1 MAQSVEHMLGKHEV
15 PGPNPGSSSS
25 SAYGNRIFPVAVFC
39 FLQAVQEPRQRQRT
53 GPCKNW
59 RGSVKGWTIAAGR
72 SVRRRGTVGLFTKRP
87 GEKRQKPR
95 DGENRQGVRYKC
107 PACRIL
113 SMSAAEIDSLRRFPV
128 FPRVLSEAGA
138 QQKSRPGLSPASGA
152 GTGGGGIKQS
162 GTGNKTGG
170 WGRNRRYRQ
179 QRKKR
184 RVVFEKRERCGADG
198 RPFCKKAWRKTA
210 KAARRGGLSQTAGK
224 KQRIGYS
231 PGKGRAP
238 CPFRHRVQRK
248 RRAGYKRALV
258 CCKRTVPDAS
268 AGKKQA
274 PGRLQKDGAG
284 VKSRKNQ

>member
-25 SAYGNRIFPVAVFC
+25 SAYGNRVFPVAVFC

-87 GEKRQKPR
+87 GEKLQKPR
-95 DGENRQGVRYKC
+95 GGENRQGVRYKC

-128 FPRVLSEAGA
+128 FPEPFQEVGHNENCGRFSLP
-138 QQKSRPGLSPASGA
+138 RPGAPPVPAPDA
-152 GTGGGGIKQS
+152 GGIQ
-162 GTGNKTGG
+162 
-170 WGRNRRYRQ
+170 
-179 QRKKR
+179 
-184 RVVFEKRERCGADG
+184 
-198 RPFCKKAWRKTA
+198 
-210 KAARRGGLSQTAGK
+210 ARRGGLSQTAGK

-248 RRAGYKRALV
+248 RRAAIKERRCAVKERCPTQARGKNRRRAGCKKMAPASKVEKISRWRCRSANRPDRQNGSGARPPGYIR
-258 CCKRTVPDAS
+258 PDALHP
-268 AGKKQA
+268 AGMS
-274 PGRLQKDGAG
+274 PLP
-284 VKSRKNQ
+284 

>member
-39 FLQAVQEPRQRQRT
+39 FLQAVQEPRQRQCM

-59 RGSVKGWTIAAGR
+59 RGCVKGWTIAAGR

-95 DGENRQGVRYKC
+95 GGENRQGVRYKC

-128 FPRVLSEAGA
+128 FSAPFQEEGHNENCGRFSLP
-138 QQKSRPGLSPASGA
+138 RPGAPPVPAPDA
-152 GTGGGGIKQS
+152 GGIQ
-162 GTGNKTGG
+162 
-170 WGRNRRYRQ
+170 
-179 QRKKR
+179 
-184 RVVFEKRERCGADG
+184 
-198 RPFCKKAWRKTA
+198 
-210 KAARRGGLSQTAGK
+210 ARRGGLSQTAGK

-248 RRAGYKRALV
+248 RRAGCKRALV

>member
-25 SAYGNRIFPVAVFC
+25 SAYGNRIFSVAVFC

-53 GPCKNW
+53 GHCKNW

-95 DGENRQGVRYKC
+95 GGENRQGVRYKY

-128 FPRVLSEAGA
+128 FPEPFQEVGHNENCGRFSLPRPAPERAGRRA
-138 QQKSRPGLSPASGA
+138 REESRRGGEDSRKRRGKSSGLGIPREKGGRPAR
-152 GTGGGGIKQS
+152 S
-162 GTGNKTGG
+162 GTG
-170 WGRNRRYRQ
+170 
-179 QRKKR
+179 
-184 RVVFEKRERCGADG
+184 C
-198 RPFCKKAWRKTA
+198 
-210 KAARRGGLSQTAGK
+210 S
-224 KQRIGYS
+224 
-231 PGKGRAP
+231 GKG
-238 CPFRHRVQRK
+238 
-248 RRAGYKRALV
+248 RAGYKRAPV